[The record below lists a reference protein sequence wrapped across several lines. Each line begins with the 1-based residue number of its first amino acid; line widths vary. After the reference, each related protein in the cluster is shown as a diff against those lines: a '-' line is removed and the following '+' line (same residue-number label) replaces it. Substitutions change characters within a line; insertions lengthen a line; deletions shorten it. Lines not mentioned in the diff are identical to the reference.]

1 MPWLVRQPSRSGRLF
16 SIVGAVQAAGVVL
29 TGFPAALTGPLD
41 RIHAPNWPGRLV
53 ATSVKVL
60 PPGPVA
66 PPAKF
71 PGVTETTARWAGAKW
86 GRIHSGMATWRA
98 AKTARVTAM
107 AGMVRRI
114 SAPAATPR
122 AKANAA

>member
-1 MPWLVRQPSRSGRLF
+1 MPWLVRQPSKSGLL
-16 SIVGAVQAAGVVL
+16 SIDDAVQAAGGVV
-29 TGFPAALTGPLD
+29 TGRAAAVTGPLD

-60 PPGPVA
+60 PPAPVG
-66 PPAKF
+66 PPASF
-71 PGVTETTARWAGAKW
+71 PKATEMTVRSAGAKW
-86 GRIHSGMATWRA
+86 GRIHSGMAIWRA
-98 AKTARVTAM
+98 AKTAM

-114 SAPAATPR
+114 SAPAVTPR